1 MDHRR
6 GQKSHPPASIV
17 AGFGHGIQRL
27 LSPVKMSGDLFFNFS
42 FLGAM
47 LTVQSYVADAS
58 HWMRFE
64 VRDQILDQRA
74 YSS

>member
-1 MDHRR
+1 M
-6 GQKSHPPASIV
+6 GAKVTSPASIL

-27 LSPVKMSGDLFFNFS
+27 LSPVKMSGDLFLVLVF

-47 LTVQSYVADAS
+47 LTVQVYVADAS
-58 HWMRFE
+58 HWMRIE